1 MIHIKKTLPGESFFI
16 AFFAMEQPYFC
27 VAATAAGPGSAQSG
41 PAAGLC
47 HKKNSLPKEA
57 VFIFYFR

>member
-1 MIHIKKTLPGESFFI
+1 
-16 AFFAMEQPYFC
+16 MEQPYFW

-47 HKKNSLPKEA
+47 HKKTASRRKLFLF
-57 VFIFYFR
+57 FISDDGYRVR